1 MLMGFRGRALRPPV
15 SPGVSTEAALRTGF
29 TRLRG
34 GMEGVAGYSS
44 SWAEST
50 A

>member
-1 MLMGFRGRALRPPV
+1 MLMGFRGAGVVPPV

-34 GMEGVAGYSS
+34 GDGGIGG
-44 SWAEST
+44 
-50 A
+50 